1 MSEKPTHQISPL
13 PQKKAL
19 RKIFQRPILG
29 TLPRSETPTRRTLA
43 SGRSQAKTLALL
55 VSPDHLVS
63 FPFTK
68 KQPAAEP
75 SISRSR
81 LRHWLAPPL
90 RHPYS
95 RRSSK
100 PLPKL
105 ISVLGQCIVGCSFAQ
120 PRSEG
125 LHVRSI
131 TVDPAIL
138 VVSA

>member
-90 RHPYS
+90 GTHIQEGVLSLYIYRF
-95 RRSSK
+95 SSWE
-100 PLPKL
+100 
-105 ISVLGQCIVGCSFAQ
+105 SVLS
-120 PRSEG
+120 S
-125 LHVRSI
+125 
-131 TVDPAIL
+131 
-138 VVSA
+138 